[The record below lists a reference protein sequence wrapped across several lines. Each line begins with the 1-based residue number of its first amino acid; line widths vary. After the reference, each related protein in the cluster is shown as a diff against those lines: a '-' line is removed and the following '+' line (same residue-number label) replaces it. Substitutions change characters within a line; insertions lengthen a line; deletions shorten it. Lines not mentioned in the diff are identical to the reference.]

1 MAAIMGSISAY
12 GCYYQT
18 NGAKALKQSRHMQFQ
33 QCSSSGVRFLNKKTQ
48 SVQRKTQ
55 LAKRRATRDGLYPK
69 ATRSRAPIVCPS
81 GMTIILV
88 STEVQP
94 WSKTGGLGDV
104 LGGLP
109 PVLAVSIVCDTLLVS
124 TSATTC
130 SLSIYWL
137 VRFS

>member
-55 LAKRRATRDGLYPK
+55 LAKRRAARDGLYPK